1 MSKRKDSQQRDLATG
16 ELFTRLLLQ
25 NQKRIYGLILALVP
39 NGPDADDIL
48 QEACSVMW
56 RRFDEFEQGT
66 NFSAWALRI
75 ARFQVMAYYTNQK
88 RKRAR
93 LSDENVETMI
103 DRLASRIEKADD
115 RSAALA
121 GCLEKLAE
129 RDRRLLLLRYE
140 EICAKADC
148 VVVEGAGGWLVPT
161 SSSHTMA
168 DLVVELELSVL
179 LVVGLRLGCLN
190 HTLLTA
196 ESIERS
202 GCNLIGWIGCHLRTD
217 FPKAEQN
224 IITLRDRLG
233 APCFGIFPFQ
243 ENVVANDMVK
253 HLESLPFE

>member
-1 MSKRKDSQQRDLATG
+1 MKSVFVTGTDTAVGKTLVTLTLMQAWQERGLSVAGMKPVAAGVVAGIEEPRNDDALAILHAG
-16 ELFTRLLLQ
+16 SVAIPYEIVNPFCFTEPV
-25 NQKRIYGLILALVP
+25 AP
-39 NGPDADDIL
+39 H
-48 QEACSVMW
+48 
-56 RRFDEFEQGT
+56 
-66 NFSAWALRI
+66 I
-75 ARFQVMAYYTNQK
+75 AAEEENTPIDTATI
-88 RKRAR
+88 KRA
-93 LSDENVETMI
+93 
-103 DRLASRIEKADD
+103 
-115 RSAALA
+115 
-121 GCLEKLAE
+121 
-129 RDRRLLLLRYE
+129 YE